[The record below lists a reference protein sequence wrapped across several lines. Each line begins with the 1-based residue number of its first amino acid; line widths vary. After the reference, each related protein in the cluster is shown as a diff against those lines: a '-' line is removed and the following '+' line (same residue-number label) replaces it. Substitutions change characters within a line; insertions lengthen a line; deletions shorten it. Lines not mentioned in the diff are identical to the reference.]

1 MRKNKYRFFSLA
13 FLAANSTLGLLEKYK
28 DRKLGCSETKD
39 SINGALF
46 VCLASSD
53 ELSTFCWQQKK
64 QKENLI

>member
-1 MRKNKYRFFSLA
+1 MRKNKYKFFA

-28 DRKLGCSETKD
+28 DKKLGCSKNKD

-53 ELSTFCWQQKK
+53 ELSTFCCQQKK